1 MPEEKKRSG
10 RKVNAWIPDDLYF
23 KVDDLKYRTWTEAIV
38 SGLELLVKS
47 TEKVQTEESEV
58 QRSTGNSTLDD
69 SRVQGST
76 NKSTVDD
83 LEVQKVRI
91 ESTGEIREL
100 RARVEELQDHNE
112 TLKTELEKAGQREE
126 DLKETHRN
134 YMLQVQTLIN
144 QKAIEAP
151 GAKKPWWQFW

>member
-58 QRSTGNSTLDD
+58 QRSTENSTLDD

-126 DLKETHRN
+126 DFKETHRN
-134 YMLQVQTLIN
+134 YML
-144 QKAIEAP
+144 
-151 GAKKPWWQFW
+151 

>member
-58 QRSTGNSTLDD
+58 QRSTENSTLDD

>member
-47 TEKVQTEESEV
+47 TGKVQTEESEV
-58 QRSTGNSTLDD
+58 QSSTENSTLDD
-69 SRVQGST
+69 SRVQGNT

-100 RARVEELQDHNE
+100 RARVEGLQDHNE